1 MKNKIALFLPSL
13 HGGGAERVMINL
25 AKGFFERGY
34 SVDLVVSN
42 AAGPYLSQIPKGVS
56 IIDLKSHRVLK
67 SLFPLMS
74 YLRKEKPN
82 IFISALNHT
91 NIIAIIA
98 KEVVRSSTLMIITEH
113 NTLSIAQKHALNLRE
128 KMLPILMKYFYPL
141 ANQIIAVS
149 QGVAKDLSY
158 QIGLPLHKI
167 KVIYNPV
174 IDDQLIK
181 KSWEKVEHPWFH
193 QYTVILSVGR
203 LTEQKD
209 YPTLIKVF
217 AQVRKKVPAKLMI
230 LGEGEKRL
238 ELEQL
243 IDSIGLKEDVCMPG
257 FVENPYAYMRRS
269 KVFILSS
276 KWEGLPTVLI
286 EAMACGCQVVS
297 TNCPSGPAEILEDG
311 KWGRLVPVGD
321 VDALAR
327 AILLSL
333 NDDRGRGVQRAQFFS
348 IKNII
353 AQYEQIFTL

>member
-1 MKNKIALFLPSL
+1 
-13 HGGGAERVMINL
+13 
-25 AKGFFERGY
+25 
-34 SVDLVVSN
+34 
-42 AAGPYLSQIPKGVS
+42 
-56 IIDLKSHRVLK
+56 
-67 SLFPLMS
+67 
-74 YLRKEKPN
+74 
-82 IFISALNHT
+82 
-91 NIIAIIA
+91 
-98 KEVVRSSTLMIITEH
+98 
-113 NTLSIAQKHALNLRE
+113 
-128 KMLPILMKYFYPL
+128 
-141 ANQIIAVS
+141 
-149 QGVAKDLSY
+149 
-158 QIGLPLHKI
+158 
-167 KVIYNPV
+167 
-174 IDDQLIK
+174 
-181 KSWEKVEHPWFH
+181 
-193 QYTVILSVGR
+193 
-203 LTEQKD
+203 
-209 YPTLIKVF
+209 
-217 AQVRKKVPAKLMI
+217 MI